1 MATPSH
7 FLNQIKD
14 QFYKTKIEL
23 AIEWETHWAAEMRG
37 PQLFKNLYLLFLKI
51 ENKKQFL
58 IVRNVFLLFI
68 LENKNRFASNGQ
80 HSLIFYFQDSHA
92 KANYYFTLLFLNK
105 IFYVNCN

>member
-37 PQLFKNLYLLFLKI
+37 PQPANKWSQTHDCYPHGQLLAIKTLEEHEKRYNLISIKN
-51 ENKKQFL
+51 Q
-58 IVRNVFLLFI
+58 
-68 LENKNRFASNGQ
+68 
-80 HSLIFYFQDSHA
+80 
-92 KANYYFTLLFLNK
+92 
-105 IFYVNCN
+105 